1 MIELYR
7 ERFELLKVI
16 YESFLRKF
24 VDDGDFEFVRIKVGE
39 IRITEIRIRESHV
52 NIFFLFHVS

>member
-1 MIELYR
+1 M
-7 ERFELLKVI
+7 I

-39 IRITEIRIRESHV
+39 IRIRESHV
-52 NIFFLFHVS
+52 ESCKHILSLPRQLICQLIFLAA